1 MEKKDTIDNL
11 GSESKNMQKKIDLLE
26 EKLEKALKQSSAWIN

>member
-26 EKLEKALKQSSAWIN
+26 EKLEKALKQFSAWIN